1 MPKRKPSPDP
11 PVISEVSWEDPTPPR
26 QAYDWPAIAEKLR
39 ANPMAW
45 ALIFEEDRTSLVN
58 AIRQNSV
65 SAVRPRDGFE
75 VRTRNNVREPH
86 RTCSLYMRFNP
97 DLVEEE

>member
-1 MPKRKPSPDP
+1 MTRRRPSPEP
-11 PVISEVSWEDPTPPR
+11 EVIAQVTWEDPAPAK

-45 ALIFEEDRTSLVN
+45 ALIFERDRTSLVN
-58 AIRQNSV
+58 AIRQGNV
-65 SAVRPRDGFE
+65 SAIRPRDGFE

-86 RTCSLYMRFNP
+86 RTCSLYMRYNP
-97 DLVEEE
+97 EKVVT